1 MKLSKEELIA
11 KINESD
17 ISDEIK
23 ISLMED
29 VTDSFE
35 VLPEQD
41 NSEYEELK
49 AKYDELVEKY
59 KARFLEGDEKEEVKE
74 EVKEESDEEPK
85 EEEVID
91 IKEI

>member
-11 KINESD
+11 KINESE

-35 VLPEQD
+35 AAPEQD

-59 KARFLEGDEKEEVKE
+59 KARFLEGEEVKE
-74 EVKEESDEEPK
+74 EVKEDEEEPK